1 MTASTFLFCDTVS
14 PERLRWFS
22 ETVASVSV
30 RPGRPSSDPENLT
43 VFLTGDSLFSLIDT
57 QTRSI
62 WQALAAH
69 PSVQIV
75 ADGDELLLHG
85 LSDTVSVGSPGVTIV
100 GGSQETGGAFW
111 QILVSTLKD
120 QWTGTPGAAFL
131 LCQAPYMSRTS
142 VYMLRFLAGTQAA
155 GLHPELYAYLDGV
168 HTLHNGQRPSEFE
181 NIGRGVAAIAGAA
194 VQSGRDPW
202 FAACSRC
209 ATARGYYQMNPGT
222 GFCEPA
228 SCIDDITIRSLK
240 DILGRFHGRHP
251 VLSHMGGGIVP
262 DENNPEEASE
272 PRLVVFITCPPYCTE
287 WTFGGLSLAL
297 AAAMDGIPTSVIFIE
312 QGVYALYGTHEVP
325 RHDKLFNIQEMLAAT
340 TDVSDL
346 RYLVHRPSLE
356 QRGIE
361 ASEQFPMIPRVG
373 NRELAEILWGTTHE
387 NPFSATRVIF
397 F

>member
-1 MTASTFLFCDTVS
+1 MTVSTFLFCDAVS

-22 ETVASVSV
+22 ETVASVSD
-30 RPGRPSSDPENLT
+30 RTGRPSADQGKLT
-43 VFLTGDSLFSLIDT
+43 VFLTGDSLFSLIDA
-57 QTRSI
+57 QTRGT

-85 LSDTVSVGSPGVTIV
+85 IYDTVSSGSPGVTIA
-100 GGSQETGGAFW
+100 GGCHETGGAFW

-120 QWTGTPGAAFL
+120 QWTGTGEAAFL
-131 LCQAPYMSRTS
+131 LCYSPYMSRVP

-155 GLHPELYAYLDGV
+155 GLHPELYTYLDGV

-181 NIGRGVAAIAGAA
+181 NIGRGVATIAGAA

-228 SCIDDITIRSLK
+228 SCIDDITVRPLK
-240 DILGRFHGRHP
+240 EILGRFQGSHP
-251 VLSHMGGGIVP
+251 VLSHMGGGVVP
-262 DENNPEEASE
+262 DEHRVGETSAPG
-272 PRLVVFITCPPYCTE
+272 LVVFITCPPYCSE

-312 QGVYALYGTHEVP
+312 QGVYAVYGTHEVP
-325 RHDKLFNIQEMLAAT
+325 RHDKLFNVQEMLSAT
-340 TDVSDL
+340 MDVSHL
-346 RYLVHRPSLE
+346 HYLVHGPSLE
-356 QRGIE
+356 ERGIE
-361 ASEQFPMIPRVG
+361 VSGQFPAIQLVD
-373 NRELAEILWGTTHE
+373 NRKLAEILWGTKSEH
-387 NPFSATRVIF
+387 PSPATRVIF